1 MASFK
6 KLTSGKTQARVRIKG
21 VAEAAKAFSNRAD
34 AEAWAKVIE
43 SEMIRGLYIRR
54 TEAERMTLKEALT
67 TYQEQVTP
75 HKRGSRSENCRI
87 EVWKRT
93 SLAHKALATLRP
105 VDFAQWRDQRLK
117 EASAGTVRRELNII
131 SNLFNIARKEWS
143 IAGISNPIE
152 SIRLP
157 SEANARDR
165 VFLPGEEAL
174 LFDAMVPDERHPDG
188 RWTKKCRNVYL
199 REIVGLA
206 LETAM
211 RRSEILSLRWE
222 NCRLADR
229 VAFLPL
235 TKSGSSRSVPLSSAA
250 IEILKS
256 LETRGIYGEVF
267 TGVTANAV
275 NIAFPRAVRRA
286 REAYI
291 ASGGT
296 DKRMLTNLR
305 FHDLRHVA
313 ITRLAEKLPNIIELA
328 AVSGHSD
335 VRMLKRYYHPKAE
348 ALALK
353 LG

>member
-6 KLTSGKTQARVRIKG
+6 KLTSGKIQARVRIKG
-21 VAEAAKAFSNRAD
+21 VATATKSFTSRTD
-34 AEAWAKVIE
+34 AEAWAKIVE
-43 SEMIRGLYIRR
+43 GEMVRGLYIHRV
-54 TEAERMTLKEALT
+54 EAERMTLKEALT
-67 TYQEQVTP
+67 TYQEQITTR
-75 HKRGSRSENCRI
+75 KRGKRPENCRI
-87 EVWKRT
+87 ELWKRS
-93 SLAHKALATLRP
+93 SLATKALATLRP
-105 VDFAQWRDQRLK
+105 VDFAQWRDERLK
-117 EASAGTVRRELNII
+117 IVSSGTVRRELNII

-152 SIRLP
+152 AIRLP
-157 SEANARDR
+157 SDSVARDR

-174 LFDAMVPDERHPDG
+174 LLDAMVPYARQLDG
-188 RWTKKCRNVYL
+188 RWTKNCRNVYL

-211 RRSEILSLRWE
+211 RRGEILSLRWE
-222 NCRLADR
+222 NIRLAER
-229 VAFLPL
+229 VAHLPL
-235 TKSGSSRSVPLSSAA
+235 TKSGTSRNVPLSSAA
-250 IEILKS
+250 VEILKS
-256 LETRGIYGEVF
+256 LETRGIYGDVF
-267 TGVTANAV
+267 KGLTANAI

-286 REAYI
+286 RETYLAN
-291 ASGGT
+291 GGT
-296 DKRMLTNLR
+296 DGRMLTNLR